1 MSRIGKIV
9 IAVLPGAVLLLAG
22 CGGADPVVNFGAG
35 DETVASGETLQW
47 SFDDQPAGQE
57 PEGATIFDGSWTVQQ
72 ADVAESPPN
81 ELCQTETAK
90 FPAMQL
96 GDDVMTDLKMSARIK
111 PLTGEEDQAAGLIFR
126 AQDSDNYYILRANAL
141 EKNVSFY
148 KYAGGNRSFLK
159 EDTADVN
166 ADVWQTLSVTVTGD
180 TMQAYFND
188 DLIVELE
195 DSTFSTGYV
204 GLWTKADSVTCFDDI
219 TVTAE

>member
-1 MSRIGKIV
+1 MSRICKMV
-9 IAVLPGAVLLLAG
+9 LSVLPAAFLLLAG
-22 CGGADPVVNFGAG
+22 CSSADPEVSFGAG
-35 DETVASGETLQW
+35 DETVTGGETLQW
-47 SFDDQPAGQE
+47 SFDDQSANQE
-57 PEGATIFDGSWTVQQ
+57 PQGATIFDGTWTVQQ
-72 ADVAESPPN
+72 ADDAESAPN

-96 GDDVMTDLKMSARIK
+96 GDDIMTDLKMSARVK

-126 AQDSDNYYILRANAL
+126 AQDSENYYILRANAL
-141 EKNVSFY
+141 ENNVSFY
-148 KYAGGNRSFLK
+148 IYAGGSRSFLK
-159 EDTADVN
+159 EDSAEVE
-166 ADVWQTLSVTVTGD
+166 ADVWQTLSVTVAGD

-188 DLIVELE
+188 DLIVELT